1 MGKPQLPLVAC
12 FFSQLHN
19 ALNNLSAFR
28 LINLFPLRP
37 NPSVHKFANSKSN
50 LVNVRRKTEI
60 NHDVS
65 LTALE

>member
-1 MGKPQLPLVAC
+1 MRKPQLPFVAC

-50 LVNVRRKTEI
+50 LVNVGRKTEI